1 MNITTMR
8 IRHNDKII
16 MLAVRELVLRGLD
29 ELKKEAKAPGRKGQ
43 ADEAMYAAI
52 EDLYATRY
60 ENYNDFRSIIKR
72 CL

>member
-8 IRHNDKII
+8 IKHNDHVL

-43 ADEAMYAAI
+43 TDKAMYAVI
-52 EDLYATRY
+52 EDLCATRY